1 MKRTLIIAGLVVLVS
16 VAAIAVF
23 NRISFEKKRAGL
35 YTQVFKGE
43 FEIAIVSAGELR
55 AENSVDIQGP
65 EIAQRGDMRSM
76 DIRIQDLVPE
86 GTEVMEGDYVAQ
98 LDRSNFD
105 NTLKDILDMI
115 ATQQKELDMR
125 LLDSAVTLSALR
137 DEVQNQRYVVE
148 ADSVTLMNSKYES
161 PNIIRQ
167 AEINYD
173 QSKRTLRQRE
183 RRYGLS
189 VEQAKFQINIQRIR
203 LGRITR
209 RKNDYED
216 VLSNFTIRSP
226 SKGMIIYKR
235 DWRGN
240 KRKTGSTISPF
251 DRVVATLPDLSS
263 MLSRILVT
271 EIDISK
277 LEKGQKANIVV
288 DAFPKNTFNGY
299 VTSVANIGEKLPNT
313 DSKVFEVLIKINGT
327 DPLLRPSMTTG
338 NKIVVKTIENAI
350 QVPIEC
356 VQAGEDSIPFVYTKN
371 RFKQVVVLGESNEK
385 YVIIEQG
392 LEPGT
397 TIFLNEPDE
406 HDKFRLTGTELIPAI
421 HERERARRAI
431 NEKFIVKEEEIK
443 EAGKSAPVSELQK

>member
-16 VAAIAVF
+16 VVIVAVF
-23 NRISFEKKRAGL
+23 NRISYENKRAGL
-35 YTQVFKGE
+35 FTQVFKGD
-43 FEIAIVSAGELR
+43 FEIAIISTGELK
-55 AENSVDIQGP
+55 AENSVDINGP

-86 GTEVMEGDYVAQ
+86 GTEVMEGDYIAQ
-98 LDRSNFD
+98 LDRSNFE
-105 NTLKDILDMI
+105 NTLKDILEMV
-115 ATQQKELDMR
+115 ATQQKDLEMR
-125 LLDSAVTLSALR
+125 LLDSAITLSALR

-167 AEINYD
+167 AEINFD

-183 RRYGLS
+183 RRYVLS
-189 VEQAKFQINIQRIR
+189 VEQVKYQINIQRIR
-203 LGRITR
+203 IGRITR
-209 RKNDYED
+209 RKNDYEA
-216 VLSNFTIRSP
+216 VLASFTIRAP
-226 SKGMIIYKR
+226 SSGMVIYKR

-240 KRKTGSTISPF
+240 KRKTGSTISSF
-251 DRVVATLPDLSS
+251 DRAVATLPDLSS

-277 LEKGQKANIVV
+277 LMPGQKANIVV
-288 DAFPKNTFNGY
+288 DAFPKKTFNGN

-313 DSKVFEVLIKINGT
+313 DSKVFEVLIKINES

-338 NKIVVKTIENAI
+338 NKVIIKTIGNAI

-356 VQAGEDSIPFVYTKN
+356 VNAGEDSIPYVYTKN
-371 RFKQVVVLGESNEK
+371 RSKQIVVLGESNEK

-397 TIFLNEPDE
+397 TIFLNQPDE
-406 HDKFRLTGTELIPAI
+406 NEKFRLTGTEFIPVI
-421 HERERARRAI
+421 RERERARRAI
-431 NEKFIVKEEEIK
+431 NEKFIVKEKAIK
-443 EAGKSAPVSELQK
+443 EAEKPAALTVVQK

>member
-16 VAAIAVF
+16 VVAVVVF
-23 NRISFEKKRAGL
+23 NRISSEKKMAGL
-35 YTQVFKGE
+35 YTQVFKGD
-43 FEIAIVSAGELR
+43 FEIAIISAGELK
-55 AENSVDIQGP
+55 AENSVDILGP

-86 GTEVMEGDYVAQ
+86 GTEVREGDYVAQ

-105 NTLKDILDMI
+105 NTLKDILEMM
-115 ATQQKELDMR
+115 ATQEKDLEMR

-148 ADSVTLMNSKYES
+148 ADSVTLINSKFES

-173 QSKRTLRQRE
+173 QAKRTLRQRE

-203 LGRITR
+203 IGRITR

-216 VLSNFTIRSP
+216 VLANFTIRAP
-226 SKGMIIYKR
+226 SSGMIIYKR

-240 KRKTGSTISPF
+240 KRKTGSNINPF

-263 MLSRILVT
+263 MMSRILVT

-277 LEKGQKANIVV
+277 LKKGQKANIVV
-288 DAFPKNTFNGY
+288 DAFPKNTFNGH

-371 RFKQVVVLGESNEK
+371 KLKEVVILGESNEK

-392 LEPGT
+392 LEQGT
-397 TIFLNEPDE
+397 TIFLNEPEE
-406 HDKFRLTGTELIPAI
+406 HDKFRLTGTELIPI
-421 HERERARRAI
+421 IRERERDRRAV
-431 NEKFIVKEEEIK
+431 NEKFNVKETALK
-443 EAGKSAPVSELQK
+443 EAVRPAAASEVQK

>member
-16 VAAIAVF
+16 VVAVVVF
-23 NRISFEKKRAGL
+23 NRISSEKKMAGL
-35 YTQVFKGE
+35 YTQVFKGD
-43 FEIAIVSAGELR
+43 FEIAIISAGELK
-55 AENSVDIQGP
+55 AENSVDILGP

-86 GTEVMEGDYVAQ
+86 GTEVREGDYVAQ

-105 NTLKDILDMI
+105 NTLKDILEMM
-115 ATQQKELDMR
+115 ATQEKDLEMR

-148 ADSVTLMNSKYES
+148 ADSVTLINSKFES

-173 QSKRTLRQRE
+173 QAKRTLRQRE

-203 LGRITR
+203 IGRITR

-216 VLSNFTIRSP
+216 VLANFTIRAP
-226 SKGMIIYKR
+226 SSGMIIYKR

-240 KRKTGSTISPF
+240 KRKTGSNINPF

-263 MLSRILVT
+263 MMSRILVT

-277 LEKGQKANIVV
+277 LKMGQKANIVV
-288 DAFPKNTFNGY
+288 DAFPKNTFNGH

-371 RFKQVVVLGESNEK
+371 KLKEVVILGESNEK

-392 LEPGT
+392 LEQGT
-397 TIFLNEPDE
+397 TIFLNEPEE
-406 HDKFRLTGTELIPAI
+406 HDKFRLTGTELIPI
-421 HERERARRAI
+421 IRERERDRRAV
-431 NEKFIVKEEEIK
+431 NEKFNVKETALK
-443 EAGKSAPVSELQK
+443 EAVRPAAASEVQK